1 MISGIYGLVDGSLI
15 QQLRFDTLSNNLANV
30 NTNGFKKDILA
41 FDEALSGKIMTSVD
55 LSPGP
60 VVSTGNKF
68 DVALNGPGF
77 FKIQTPAGIRYS
89 RDGAFSLNRD
99 GMLVNQNGDQVLGQN
114 GPITLSGG
122 DLSIGRDGQISENG
136 SPGDKLLVVD
146 VKEPRFL
153 RKVGMNYYLFE
164 GKEQDI
170 ITAEKTDI
178 QHQYI
183 EKSNVNVT
191 EEMIRMVDAFRA
203 FESIQKALQNTDE
216 VTSKL
221 VNDPELL

>member
-1 MISGIYGLVDGSLI
+1 MISGNYGLIDGSLI
-15 QQLRFDTLSNNLANV
+15 QTLRFDTLSNNLANV
-30 NTNGFKKDILA
+30 NTNGFKKETLA
-41 FDEALSGKIMTSVD
+41 FDEALSMKIMTYID

-60 VVSTGNKF
+60 VVNTGNKY

-77 FKIQTPAGIRYS
+77 FKIQTPAGIRYT
-89 RDGAFSLNRD
+89 RDGSFSLSRD

-122 DLSIGRDGQISENG
+122 DLTIGRDGQISENG
-136 SPGDKLLVVD
+136 SPGDKLMIVD
-146 VKEPRFL
+146 FIKPQFL
-153 RKVGMNYYLFE
+153 RKEGMNYCVYV

-170 ITAEKTDI
+170 LTSEKADI

-191 EEMIRMVDAFRA
+191 EEMIKMVDAFRA
-203 FESIQKALQNTDE
+203 FESIQKAIQNADDI
-216 VTSKL
+216 TSKL

>member
-1 MISGIYGLVDGSLI
+1 MLSGIYGLVGGSLV

-30 NTNGFKKDILA
+30 NTNGFKQDIIS
-41 FDEALSGKIMTSVD
+41 FDEVLSMKKMTTVD
-55 LSPGP
+55 FSAGP

-68 DVALNGPGF
+68 DVALNGSGF
-77 FKIQTPAGIRYS
+77 FKIQTPSGIRYS
-89 RDGAFSLNRD
+89 RDGSFSLNRD

-136 SPGDKLLVVD
+136 SPGDKLGLVD
-146 VKEPRFL
+146 FKEPRL
-153 RKVGMNYYLFE
+153 LLKEGMNYYVYE

-170 ITAEKTDI
+170 LTAEKVDVQQ
-178 QHQYI
+178 QHI

-191 EEMIRMVDAFRA
+191 EEMIRMVEAFRA
-203 FESIQKALQNTDE
+203 FESVQKAIQNTDE
-216 VTSKL
+216 MTSKL

>member
-1 MISGIYGLVDGSLI
+1 MISGNYGLVDGSLI
-15 QQLRFDTLSNNLANV
+15 QQLRFETLSNNLANV
-30 NTNGFKKDILA
+30 NTDGFKKDIIS
-41 FDEALSGKIMTSVD
+41 FDVALSSKIMTSVD

-60 VVSTGNKF
+60 VVNTGNKF
-68 DVALNGPGF
+68 DVALIGPGF
-77 FKIQTPAGIRYS
+77 FKIQTPSGIRYS
-89 RDGAFSLNRD
+89 RNGAFSLTRD

-114 GPITLSGG
+114 GPITLIGG

-136 SPGDKLLVVD
+136 SPGDKLMIVD
-146 VKEPRFL
+146 FIKPQFL
-153 RKVGMNYYLFE
+153 RKEGMNYCVYV

-170 ITAEKTDI
+170 LTSEKADI

-191 EEMIRMVDAFRA
+191 EEMMKMVDAFRA
-203 FESIQKALQNTDE
+203 FESIQKAIQNADDI
-216 VTSKL
+216 TSKL

>member
-1 MISGIYGLVDGSLI
+1 MISGNYGLIDGSLI

-41 FDEALSGKIMTSVD
+41 FDEALSMNMMTSID

-89 RDGAFSLNRD
+89 RDGSFSLSRD

-114 GPITLSGG
+114 GSITLSGG
-122 DLSIGRDGQISENG
+122 DLTIGRDGQISENG
-136 SPGDKLLVVD
+136 SPGDKLMVVD
-146 VKEPRFL
+146 FKEPRL
-153 RKVGMNYYLFE
+153 LKKEGTNYYVYA

-170 ITAEKTDI
+170 LTAEKTDI

-203 FESIQKALQNTDE
+203 FESVQKAIQNTDDI
-216 VTSKL
+216 TSKL

>member
-1 MISGIYGLVDGSLI
+1 MISGNYGLIDGSLI

-41 FDEALSGKIMTSVD
+41 FDEALSMKILTAVD
-55 LSPGP
+55 FSPGP

-77 FKIQTPAGIRYS
+77 FKIQTPSGIKYS
-89 RDGAFSLNRD
+89 RDGAFSLSRD
-99 GMLVNQNGDQVLGQN
+99 GMLVNHNGDQVLGQN

-146 VKEPRFL
+146 FKEPQL
-153 RKVGMNYYLFE
+153 LKKEGMNYYVYG

-170 ITAEKTDI
+170 LTAEKVDV
-178 QHQYI
+178 QHKYI

-191 EEMIRMVDAFRA
+191 EEMIRMVDSFRA
-203 FESIQKALQNTDE
+203 FESIQKAIQNTDE
-216 VTSKL
+216 ITSKL

>member
-1 MISGIYGLVDGSLI
+1 LISGNYGLIDGSLI

-41 FDEALSGKIMTSVD
+41 FDEALSMKILTAVD
-55 LSPGP
+55 FSPGP

-77 FKIQTPAGIRYS
+77 FKIQTPSGIKYS
-89 RDGAFSLNRD
+89 RDGAFSLSRD
-99 GMLVNQNGDQVLGQN
+99 GMLVNHNGDQVLGQN

-146 VKEPRFL
+146 FKEPQL
-153 RKVGMNYYLFE
+153 LKKEGMNYYVYG

-170 ITAEKTDI
+170 LTAEKVDV
-178 QHQYI
+178 QHKYI

-191 EEMIRMVDAFRA
+191 EEMIRMVDSFRA
-203 FESIQKALQNTDE
+203 FESIQKAIQNTDE
-216 VTSKL
+216 ITSKL